1 MDDSQFHNGSS
12 PQNPTA
18 QRLGEVLSAW
28 LHNTP
33 EGLYHQYLQN
43 LSPAYDHLLTY
54 SRYDRI
60 WRFSEHSPHSL
71 PYHSQISLMSSP
83 VFVMDIDDNDRVMQ
97 NRQYNGTDADS
108 MRELELHLSTPHP
121 DSEDRRRC
129 RIICAQHITS
139 LSMEALGTGL
149 SLDPNVFSKH
159 IGTSFKDIEKSTGI
173 YKLCNTKIDQ
183 IPSSVGTFENERNLQ
198 ILKRHLG
205 RLSIANVEHAKDLTI
220 RNSVGKSIY
229 HDQDRPITFSVDVPR
244 TIYVQ
249 EYQSEDDR
257 TKPTGRHLRA
267 RVLALQDRVLNRR
280 IARQRFVDDTMFC
293 DQGERY
299 SQNGLDILQ
308 HVTIHVV
315 NDSLNPELQQVLV
328 LFPPYPDL
336 DGNDTY
342 GDSAGNDPHVFLDPL
357 RKQESTKSFD
367 EFRLNRD
374 QRDGESTEKSTAFQ
388 RTTRQDV
395 EIFANDV
402 LMNQAVTPNGI
413 TGIVGLIRSYAL
425 NAWFDRLQTLKDQ
438 LEDLSLQS
446 LSRQGTQHKE
456 DPQDSDEENHTVD
469 GRLDGEGMKSAIL
482 RYVSSLDGEYQQ
494 LKLDLRLAETG
505 SSTNDFEMLEQAM
518 EKYTYIRSEMGNIL
532 AETQHLLDMKNSKIQ
547 QGLMTLQIKEN
558 RDFIEQATTVKRYVI
573 RLP

>member
-1 MDDSQFHNGSS
+1 
-12 PQNPTA
+12 
-18 QRLGEVLSAW
+18 
-28 LHNTP
+28 
-33 EGLYHQYLQN
+33 
-43 LSPAYDHLLTY
+43 
-54 SRYDRI
+54 
-60 WRFSEHSPHSL
+60 
-71 PYHSQISLMSSP
+71 
-83 VFVMDIDDNDRVMQ
+83 MDIGDNDRVML

-108 MRELELHLSTPHP
+108 MRELESHLSAPHP

-129 RIICAQHITS
+129 RIICAQHITC

-149 SLDPNVFSKH
+149 SLDPNVFSNH

-183 IPSSVGTFENERNLQ
+183 IPSSVGTFENEKNLQ

-220 RNSVGKSIY
+220 RDSVAKSIY

-249 EYQSEDDR
+249 
-257 TKPTGRHLRA
+257 
-267 RVLALQDRVLNRR
+267 
-280 IARQRFVDDTMFC
+280 
-293 DQGERY
+293 GERY
-299 SQNGLDILQ
+299 SQNGLDVLQ

-315 NDSLNPELQQVLV
+315 NDSLNPEFQQGMDKWLRLHNVLV

-336 DGNDTY
+336 DGNDAY

-367 EFRLNRD
+367 EFCLNRD
-374 QRDGESTEKSTAFQ
+374 QRDGEPTEKSTSR
-388 RTTRQDV
+388 RTTPQDV

-402 LMNQAVTPNGI
+402 LVNQADTPKGT

-438 LEDLSLQS
+438 LEDLSLQR
-446 LSRQGTQHKE
+446 LSRQGTQYEE
-456 DPQDSDEENHTVD
+456 DLQDSDEENHTVD
-469 GRLDGEGMKSAIL
+469 GLLDEEGMKSAIL
-482 RYVSSLDGEYQQ
+482 RYISSLDGECRR
-494 LKLDLRLAETG
+494 LKLDLRLAKTG
-505 SSTNDFEMLEQAM
+505 SSTNDFEMLDQTM
-518 EKYTYIRSEMGNIL
+518 EKYTYIRAEMGNLL

-547 QGLMTLQIKEN
+547 QGLMTLQIKES
-558 RDFIEQATTVKRYVI
+558 REFIEQATTMKRYAI